1 MKRLIILLLMLS
13 PLAAV
18 AQNDAY
24 KALFDSCV
32 GREGYSTVQVTKQM
46 LRMMDNSKYN
56 LTLASIDGVMS
67 ITLDS
72 ADASAI
78 AEFRKRCDR
87 MIEQS
92 GLSVMMSANGGGEAV
107 NIYTLTVDDRIKEVI
122 VMSFSSSSAAVVDVV
137 GDLTIKQISQ
147 LNLSTE

>member
-1 MKRLIILLLMLS
+1 MKRLIVLLLMLS

-46 LRMMDNSKYN
+46 LRMMDSSYN
-56 LTLASIDGVMS
+56 QTLASIDGVMS

-87 MIEQS
+87 MIGQS
-92 GLSVMMSANGGGEAV
+92 GLSVMMSANDGGDSV
-107 NIYTLTVDDRIKEVI
+107 NIYTRTVDGRIKEVI
-122 VMSFSSSSAAVVDVV
+122 VMTFSSSSVVVVDVV
-137 GDLTIKQISQ
+137 GDLTMKQISQ

>member
-1 MKRLIILLLMLS
+1 MKRLIILVLMLS

-46 LRMMDNSKYN
+46 LRMMDSNYN
-56 LTLASIDGVMS
+56 AALAAIDGVMS
-67 ITLDS
+67 ITLNS

-78 AEFRKRCDR
+78 AEFRKRCNR
-87 MIEQS
+87 MIERS
-92 GLSVMMSANGGGEAV
+92 GLSVMMSTNDGGQSV

-122 VMSFSSSSAAVVDVV
+122 VMTFSSSAVAVVDVV
-137 GDLTIKQISQ
+137 GDLTMKQISQ
-147 LNLSTE
+147 LNLSAE